1 MVGRTRASA
10 LGVFINCPFT
20 SDFRPLMNAIVF
32 TVIAC
37 GFRPRSALEAGN
49 GSDIRVDK
57 IVRLIK
63 ECSFSIHDLSA
74 VELDPINKLP
84 RFNMPFELG
93 LAIGLKKGSKSR
105 NSFLILE
112 RDAYCSQKCLS
123 DIAGQDL
130 QPHSGSV
137 QKTITIVRN
146 WLRTESRR
154 QTLPG
159 EKRIISEFESFQAA
173 LPSICDE
180 AEIDSENLPF
190 VEMVGLASTW
200 LKQAT

>member
-1 MVGRTRASA
+1 MS
-10 LGVFINCPFT
+10 
-20 SDFRPLMNAIVF
+20 AIVF
-32 TVIAC
+32 TVLAC

-49 GSDIRVDK
+49 GGDVRVDK
-57 IVRLIK
+57 IIRLIN

-74 VELDPINKLP
+74 VELDSINSLP

-93 LAIGLKKGSKSR
+93 LAIGLKKGAGSR

-112 RDAYCSQKCLS
+112 RVAYTSQKCLS

-130 QPHSGSV
+130 QAHHGDV
-137 QKTITIVRN
+137 GETITIVRN

-154 QTLPG
+154 EGLPG
-159 EKRIISEFESFQAA
+159 PKTIIKEFEAYQTS

-180 AEIDSENLPF
+180 AGIDPAGLPF
-190 VEMVGLASTW
+190 VEKVGLAATW
-200 LKQAT
+200 LKEAR